1 MCSLAANAF
10 LSMPSCKVLVIIN
23 ALLFAGALALYALA
37 VVAHRR
43 ARMRRLAGD
52 PYAAPFG
59 DVTPAPRDH
68 MRAYMGP
75 RS

>member
-10 LSMPSCKVLVIIN
+10 LAMPACKVLVIIN

-43 ARMRRLAGD
+43 ARVRRLAGD
-52 PYAAPFG
+52 PYASPFG
-59 DVTPAPRDH
+59 DIPRAPRDH
-68 MRAYMGP
+68 LRSFMGP